1 MGERWTLSRMMRW
14 VAALVRVMPHWTW
27 GLSMRSV
34 SIENGS
40 GGSSPGCI
48 STAVQSMVRPSS
60 RGGVPV
66 LSRPSANPSR
76 CKVSDRP
83 SAGASPT
90 RPAGVCRSPMWM
102 SPRRKVPVVSTT
114 APAPNSRPSAS
125 LSPAIRSPR
134 IRRSSASASTTARF
148 GVVQIACC
156 MAFAYSPRSACA
168 RGPRTAGPLRRLSTR
183 NWMPPRSATRPIR
196 PSSASISRTRW
207 PLPRPPIAGLHDI
220 APMVA
225 KRWVTSATLAPMRA
239 AAAAA
244 SQPAWPPPTTMTS
257 YRAFIVPNSPSAE
270 LLPDCGWSVHFQ
282 TVLRLRWGVSRETS
296 HASHARYLRPLF
308 ADTKIPKD
316 HVENILHIHPPEEL
330 AQCPARQAKLL
341 RHDFLSALLRGALS
355 ALQREHGFFEMCALP
370 LARHQGGFRCE
381 EAPGKA
387 RERVKQ
393 FIDTNTGRAG
403 HKVNSFLLIESGFNS
418 SLHLLLRH
426 QVHFVNHQPS
436 MFVNHQPS
444 MGFGWSLDEGAL
456 QCPRLDRSGIDD
468 PQHEVCAGGL
478 LARSPHAFAFDWIVR
493 FANAG
498 GIEHRHRIAAEI
510 EMQSEDIARG
520 ARKRR
525 HDRSLAAC
533 QPVEQRRLARIRRT
547 RDGNAQA
554 FAQTLALPRARL
566 ADLLG
571 QRPNEFE
578 SARHHVLRDIVLV
591 GKIDAGLDQ
600 SQRLDQPLP
609 PCLGA
614 VAEETPELLV
624 CLSTLCLGLS
634 RDQVGEPFDRG
645 QIHAAVLERAAR
657 ELPRFRMAQAREL
670 CQRGKHRR
678 DHRAAAVHLQLGD
691 VFAGLAV
698 WPGKPQRQPFVD
710 DVSGCRIAHARKR
723 RAPRL
728 RHASDQP
735 FERNARARTR
745 NANDRDRRRRSAGG
759 ESKDGIA
766 VGGHSSYS
774 DRT

>member
-1 MGERWTLSRMMRW
+1 
-14 VAALVRVMPHWTW
+14 
-27 GLSMRSV
+27 
-34 SIENGS
+34 
-40 GGSSPGCI
+40 
-48 STAVQSMVRPSS
+48 
-60 RGGVPV
+60 
-66 LSRPSANPSR
+66 
-76 CKVSDRP
+76 
-83 SAGASPT
+83 
-90 RPAGVCRSPMWM
+90 
-102 SPRRKVPVVSTT
+102 
-114 APAPNSRPSAS
+114 
-125 LSPAIRSPR
+125 
-134 IRRSSASASTTARF
+134 
-148 GVVQIACC
+148 
-156 MAFAYSPRSACA
+156 
-168 RGPRTAGPLRRLSTR
+168 
-183 NWMPPRSATRPIR
+183 MPPRSATRPIK

-282 TVLRLRWGVSRETS
+282 TTLRLRWRVSRETPQRS
-296 HASHARYLRPLF
+296 MHASHARYLRPLF
-308 ADTKIPKD
+308 ADTKVPED
-316 HVENILHIHPPEEL
+316 HVENILHIHPPQKL

-341 RHDFLSALLRGALS
+341 RHDFLSALLRGTLRAM
-355 ALQREHGFFEMCALP
+355 QREHGFFEMCALA
-370 LARHQGGFRCE
+370 LARHHGGLRRE
-381 EAPGKA
+381 EAPGKT
-387 RERVKQ
+387 RERVNQ
-393 FIDTNTGRAG
+393 FVDTSASRTGD
-403 HKVNSFLLIESGFNS
+403 KVNNFLPIESGFNS
-418 SLHLLLRH
+418 SLHLLLHH
-426 QVHFVNHQPS
+426 QIHFVNHQPN
-436 MFVNHQPS
+436 MR
-444 MGFGWSLDEGAL
+444 FGWSLDEGAL

-468 PQHEVCAGGL
+468 PQHEVGAGGL
-478 LARSPHAFAFDWIVR
+478 LARSPHAFAFDRIVR
-493 FANAG
+493 FSNAG
-498 GIEHRHRIAAEI
+498 GIEHRHGIAAEI
-510 EMQSEDIARG
+510 EMQFEDIARG
-520 ARKRR
+520 AGKWR
-525 HDRSLAAC
+525 HDRSLAAR

-566 ADLLG
+566 TDLLG

-578 SARHHVLRDIVLV
+578 RARHHVLRDIVLV

-609 PCLGA
+609 PCLGT

-624 CLSTLCLGLS
+624 CLSTLCLGLG
-634 RDQVGEPFDRG
+634 RDQVSEPFDRG

-698 WPGKPQRQPFVD
+698 GPGKPQRQPFVD
-710 DVSGCRIAHARKR
+710 DVSGRRIAHANER

-735 FERNARARTR
+735 FERGARARTR
-745 NANDRDRRRRSAGG
+745 NANDRDRRRRSTGG

-774 DRT
+774 DRA